1 MEWILAIQKYDANYK
16 NISSLIE
23 ANQIISQLST
33 QLMDDL
39 KPTNDELHCL
49 LETMHQTLLTLENE
63 VNPPDSDL
71 YNKYLRLKNHVNI
84 INNLNERIASVLNQ
98 SVSS

>member
-16 NISSLIE
+16 NISSRIE
-23 ANQIISQLST
+23 ANRIISQHSSHHI
-33 QLMDDL
+33 DDL
-39 KPTNDELHCL
+39 KPTNDELHSL

-63 VNPPDSDL
+63 LNPPDSDP
-71 YNKYLRLKNHVNI
+71 YHKYLRLKNHVNI